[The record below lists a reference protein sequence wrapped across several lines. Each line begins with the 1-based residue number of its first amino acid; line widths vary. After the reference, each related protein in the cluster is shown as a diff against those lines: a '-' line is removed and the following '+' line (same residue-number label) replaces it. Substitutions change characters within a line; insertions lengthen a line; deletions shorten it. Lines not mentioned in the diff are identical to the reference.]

1 MAEIT
6 NAVKE
11 QQDQPKQYPILWWT
25 TWFRQTIEEGR
36 IINNCGLP
44 YSCKFTLDRK
54 LYDESKIII
63 AHAPSFQF
71 DFPHLDDVKS
81 GRKALLLN
89 TLEVPQDFQINSRW
103 TDIFTH
109 LWSYSFGTA
118 DFVESYFMSGRGK
131 GSLIDSILAKPMYTI
146 QEKNAFRTN
155 SAPIAWIVSNCNARN
170 GRHYYVEQLLK
181 YVNVDIYG
189 NCMDNKDWPV
199 HPDGRRFEPHEV
211 VGRYK
216 FYLSIENNN
225 CDDYVTEKIQRP
237 YSVGV
242 VPILDGPKDYSRF
255 LATNHSSIRLDDFAT
270 SKQLAER
277 ILELD
282 QDDDA
287 YMKYLDYKEST
298 TPIESLLHPQLLES
312 FDVPQGTWGPDG
324 DGARCGICKMA
335 RDMAEGAYQF
345 NSSKVIGAD
354 TTCNMEKW
362 SRIGQEPEFIEQEA
376 ERMRKEAERMRQEAE
391 NMRLKTER
399 IRLETERMRLETER
413 LREEAE
419 LHWWF
424 AAVVVA
430 LGVLTCVI
438 LITVCYKNRRARRSL
453 QALANNLTPDSWREK
468 TMDDD
473 IESMEDYRLLRLEN
487 EDLNS

>member
-6 NAVKE
+6 NAV
-11 QQDQPKQYPILWWT
+11 QGRQDQPKQYPILWWT
-25 TWFRQTIEEGR
+25 TWFRQTVEEGR

-44 YSCKFTLDRK
+44 YSCKFTLDRN

-71 DFPHLDDVKS
+71 DFPHLHDVKS

-89 TLEVPQDFQINSRW
+89 TL
-103 TDIFTH
+103 
-109 LWSYSFGTA
+109 
-118 DFVESYFMSGRGK
+118 
-131 GSLIDSILAKPMYTI
+131 
-146 QEKNAFRTN
+146 
-155 SAPIAWIVSNCNARN
+155 SNCNARN

-199 HPDGRRFEPHEV
+199 HPDGRQFEPHEV

-298 TPIESLLHPQLLES
+298 TPIESLLHPKLLES

-324 DGARCGICKMA
+324 DGVRCGICKMA

-419 LHWWF
+419 LHWWL

-438 LITVCYKNRRARRSL
+438 LITLCYKNRRARRSF
-453 QALANNLTPDSWREK
+453 QALTNNLTPDSWREK

>member
-6 NAVKE
+6 NAV
-11 QQDQPKQYPILWWT
+11 QGRQDQPKQYPILWWT
-25 TWFRQTIEEGR
+25 TWFRQTVEEGR

-44 YSCKFTLDRK
+44 YSCKFTLDRN

-71 DFPHLDDVKS
+71 DFPHLHDVKS

-89 TLEVPQDFQINSRW
+89 TLEAPQDFQINSRW

-118 DFVESYFMSGRGK
+118 DFVESYF
-131 GSLIDSILAKPMYTI
+131 L
-146 QEKNAFRTN
+146 
-155 SAPIAWIVSNCNARN
+155 N

-199 HPDGRRFEPHEV
+199 HPDGRQFEPHEV

-237 YSVGV
+237 YSAGV

-255 LATNHSSIRLDDFAT
+255 LATNHSSIRLDDFTT

-298 TPIESLLHPQLLES
+298 TPIESLLHPKLLET
-312 FDVPQGTWGPDG
+312 FNVPQGTWGPDG

-345 NSSKVIGAD
+345 NSTKVIGAD
-354 TTCNMEKW
+354 TTCDMEKW
-362 SRIGQEPEFIEQEA
+362 SRIGQEPEFIIQEA
-376 ERMRKEAERMRQEAE
+376 ERM
-391 NMRLKTER
+391 
-399 IRLETERMRLETER
+399 RLETERMRLETER

-419 LHWWF
+419 LHWWL

-430 LGVLTCVI
+430 LGILTCVI
-438 LITVCYKNRRARRSL
+438 LITVCYKSRRAKRSL
-453 QALANNLTPDSWREK
+453 QALANNLTPNSWREK
-468 TMDDD
+468 MMDDD
-473 IESMEDYRLLRLEN
+473 IESMEDHQLLRLAN
-487 EDLNS
+487 EDWSS